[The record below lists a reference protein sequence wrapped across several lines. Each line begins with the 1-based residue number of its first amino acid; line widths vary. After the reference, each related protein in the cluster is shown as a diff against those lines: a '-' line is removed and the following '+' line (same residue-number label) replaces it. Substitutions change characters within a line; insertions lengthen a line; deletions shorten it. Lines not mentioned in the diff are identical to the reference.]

1 MNKNAVSTVKKPEI
15 SPGETATPP
24 ALIKA
29 DADKVD
35 TTKDFDPALIDD
47 IRMDDDSIFN
57 ESRIDKDVCKYNA
70 FSEAM
75 YARVNGTG
83 RSDTMM
89 ILSYNRK
96 LRTAKLVF
104 SFGATHGF
112 IFLIVIRGTE

>member
-1 MNKNAVSTVKKPEI
+1 MIVCCKLGQMNKNAVSTVKKPEI

-57 ESRIDKDVCKYNA
+57 ESRIDKDV
-70 FSEAM
+70 
-75 YARVNGTG
+75 VNIMLFG
-83 RSDTMM
+83 SDV
-89 ILSYNRK
+89 RE
-96 LRTAKLVF
+96 
-104 SFGATHGF
+104 GD
-112 IFLIVIRGTE
+112 GTEGRTR